1 MTKTLCNSVRKAGQ
15 DLTDQPKTKSN
26 AMNKFRQKA
35 AHVSV
40 NTKTEFISPKREG
53 GNNRIN
59 IELNNSQTF
68 HKNRIVHDQFWRFFQ
83 ALVYKSLT
91 NM

>member
-1 MTKTLCNSVRKAGQ
+1 MTKALCKSVRKAGQ

-26 AMNKFRQKA
+26 AMNKFRRKA

-59 IELNNSQTF
+59 IKLNNSQTF
-68 HKNRIVHDQFWRFFQ
+68 HKNRIVDDQFCNFS
-83 ALVYKSLT
+83 KH
-91 NM
+91 

>member
-1 MTKTLCNSVRKAGQ
+1 
-15 DLTDQPKTKSN
+15 
-26 AMNKFRQKA
+26 MNKFRRKA
-35 AHVSV
+35 AHVGV

-68 HKNRIVHDQFWRFFQ
+68 HKNRIVDDQFCNFS
-83 ALVYKSLT
+83 KH
-91 NM
+91 